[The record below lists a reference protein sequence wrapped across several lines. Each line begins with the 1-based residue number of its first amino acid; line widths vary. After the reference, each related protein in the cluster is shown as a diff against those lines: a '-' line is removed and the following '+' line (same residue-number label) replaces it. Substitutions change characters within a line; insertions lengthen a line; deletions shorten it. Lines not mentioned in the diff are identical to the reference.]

1 MTSRTRTA
9 AELWDGWLEMWNED
23 PGAAHKIIAA
33 EYRLHLPTT
42 GATIDPDTIRDPGT
56 MADWVAGFTGKFEGL
71 RYETDLGPVVNGEL
85 AVCRWFGT
93 ATCLGRTGWPSDV
106 PGKRITW
113 VGVDILRIV
122 DGWIVEAWTQG
133 AETDER
139 PPSAA

>member
-1 MTSRTRTA
+1 MVASTRTA
-9 AELWDGWLEMWNED
+9 AEVWDGWLEMWNED
-23 PGAAHKIIAA
+23 PQAAHKIIGA
-33 EYRLHLPTT
+33 EYRLHLPTA
-42 GATIDPDTIRDPGT
+42 GATIDPATIRDAAS
-56 MADWVAGFTGKFEGL
+56 MADWVSGFTGKFDGL
-71 RYETDLGPVVNGEL
+71 RYETDFGPVADGEL

-122 DGWIVEAWTQG
+122 DGLIVEAWTQG

-139 PPSAA
+139 PRSAA